1 MIIVREWAGLGN
13 QLFLY
18 AYYRSLQEKG
28 QAAKLDIS
36 YFDTINPHGAGYQ
49 IDKIFPNS
57 KNVYATALECRKLAV
72 YQMDR
77 FHRVLR
83 KLGINQKSYLSQ
95 TKTYHSTGYD
105 PEMAELSGDHYVEGY
120 FQSERYFREIAD
132 QLRREL
138 TFTEKIPEV
147 VHLVEQKIHDSDC
160 VSIHIRRGDYAAGG
174 QSTTADTYYYI
185 NAIREMEKRHPGY
198 TYFVFS
204 DDIPWCKEY
213 FSDRKD
219 ILPKGFC
226 PEYVQTG
233 APAWTDMYLMSKCDH
248 NIICDSSFSWW
259 GAWLNSNP
267 EKVVLVPERWLFGTV
282 SYKKDNVYP
291 EGWIKVSLNQ

>member
-1 MIIVREWAGLGN
+1 MFFTNPSLEQVFKEAIANSLDANATSVEVKIFIDSFEKQETL
-13 QLFLY
+13 QLTVTDNGEGFTDKRYDKFCEL
-18 AYYRSLQEKG
+18 LKVEEDTHKG
-28 QAAKLDIS
+28 VGRLVYLS

-174 QSTTADTYYYI
+174 QSTTADTYYLKLPTP
-185 NAIREMEKRHPGY
+185 KRCAEP
-198 TYFVFS
+198 
-204 DDIPWCKEY
+204 
-213 FSDRKD
+213 
-219 ILPKGFC
+219 
-226 PEYVQTG
+226 
-233 APAWTDMYLMSKCDH
+233 
-248 NIICDSSFSWW
+248 
-259 GAWLNSNP
+259 
-267 EKVVLVPERWLFGTV
+267 
-282 SYKKDNVYP
+282 
-291 EGWIKVSLNQ
+291 